1 VAYAA
6 NQLSRLGPGDS
17 TYGVLNV
24 AGAAMLAVAAVISA
38 VWGFVVLEGTWAV
51 VSLVALIRLTQRR
64 ATRLPAE
71 GGEPPGADT
80 PDRPQAAERND
91 VPPTSGVQR

>member
-17 TYGVLNV
+17 AYGVLNV

-51 VSLVALIRLTQRR
+51 VSLVALVRLTRRR
-64 ATRLPAE
+64 ARHGPVELGAT
-71 GGEPPGADT
+71 PGTGT
-80 PDRPQAAERND
+80 PDRPRVAGRND
-91 VPPTSGVQR
+91 PPPTSGVQR

>member
-51 VSLVALIRLTQRR
+51 VSLVALVRLTRRR
-64 ATRLPAE
+64 AARVA
-71 GGEPPGADT
+71 GEPGETPTAT
-80 PDRPQAAERND
+80 PDHTRSTEQSD
-91 VPPTSGVQR
+91 SPPTSGVQR

>member
-17 TYGVLNV
+17 AYGVLNV

-51 VSLVALIRLTQRR
+51 VSLVALVRLTQRR
-64 ATRLPAE
+64 ATRLPVE
-71 GGEPPGADT
+71 GGEPPDAGT
-80 PDRPQAAERND
+80 PDRPRAAERND
-91 VPPTSGVQR
+91 SPPTSGAQR

>member
-51 VSLVALIRLTQRR
+51 VSLVALIRLTRRR
-64 ATRLPAE
+64 AAHVAGQPSETPTATGDPTRAN
-71 GGEPPGADT
+71 GQSDS
-80 PDRPQAAERND
+80 
-91 VPPTSGVQR
+91 PPTPGVQR

>member
-17 TYGVLNV
+17 TYGILNV

-38 VWGFVVLEGTWAV
+38 VWGFVALEGTWAV
-51 VSLVALIRLTQRR
+51 VSLVALVRLTRR
-64 ATRLPAE
+64 AGARVPAE
-71 GGEPPGADT
+71 TADGPT
-80 PDRPQAAERND
+80 PDRTRAAERND
-91 VPPTSGVQR
+91 SPPTSGVQR